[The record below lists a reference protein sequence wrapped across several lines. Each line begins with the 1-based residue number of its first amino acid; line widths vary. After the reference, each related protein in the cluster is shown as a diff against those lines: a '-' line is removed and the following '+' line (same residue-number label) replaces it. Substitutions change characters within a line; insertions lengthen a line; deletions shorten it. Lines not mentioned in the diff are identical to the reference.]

1 MRPSRFFDKLGV
13 RILAILVFFAIAVTV
28 FHLGVWSPR
37 MESRLRTTVRAELLR
52 TLQTTSDS
60 IATFLWNN
68 NSVELKNLL
77 DTLSDRYSENWLR
90 VEVTDP
96 DGGMVYPISVF
107 ESGSD
112 ARAGGRRIED
122 EGPYVFREAV
132 PVFFRTKR
140 VGELT
145 IWFNAENVLAQQRN
159 ALVWYGQAQLIVALV
174 LAGLTAWYL
183 DHKVRR
189 PLTLLAAA
197 SRSLAEGDY
206 YAVLP
211 SPARNEVG
219 ELTVGFDQMRQDLQ
233 NRLVQLERAKE
244 EAEKANDAKSGF
256 LATMSHEIRTPMNSI
271 MGMGHLLNDTPLD
284 ATQKEYVSVLADSAQ
299 SLMGIIDD
307 VLDFSKIEA
316 GKLHLEQ
323 VDFDLRELIG
333 NTVKAMC
340 FRPRPGTVQLAAS
353 VDARLPRRL
362 IGDPLRLRQV
372 LTNLLSNAV
381 KFTQHGEVVLEA
393 ILETETVDSIDL
405 RVKVTDT
412 GKGIVHEKLENIF
425 TPFEQEDH
433 STTRRYGGTGL
444 GLAISAGIIRAAE
457 GEISVESEVG
467 AGSTFQIRW
476 RFQKPSTK
484 QVPSTLEVKGHFRS
498 AVIVDAHEKTR
509 EFISRSLKSWG
520 LRVQT
525 FENSATATEFLSG
538 SPFQELGRTVFFVC
552 RGVSEASIELRK
564 KLETLEQS
572 GDVRLCYL
580 VGRPKEISDEK
591 VQNAGSCILKPP
603 KDSEL
608 MAVLKSQGR
617 LANEKLGLPSP
628 GEVEIDGLSADSL
641 HVLVVDDVPSNRL
654 LALRILEKLGHRVT
668 VAENGREAIARCTL
682 DRPDAILMDI
692 QMPVMDGIEATQRIR
707 EEESRSGGAVKIIA
721 STAGAFKTDRQRCLD
736 AGMDDYISKPIKISE
751 FRRVLSGLKTVDHI
765 EGNADSTAEVSEEI
779 VDWRKIR
786 EAAVEDD
793 EIFETILLAAE
804 EELGLLVGK
813 IKSWNSPDRTD
824 SEEGMESVIH
834 SVKGVL
840 QLVFA
845 SESLQLVGQVEK
857 EMHEKTIEPHG
868 AELKPMITALEGV
881 LRELRSAIKG
891 QI

>member
-1 MRPSRFFDKLGV
+1 MRPSKFFDKLGV

-28 FHLGVWSPR
+28 FHLGVWLPR
-37 MESRLRTTVRAELLR
+37 MESRLRASVRAELLR

-107 ESGSD
+107 ESGAVSS
-112 ARAGGRRIED
+112 AEGLGIED
-122 EGPYVFREAV
+122 EGPYVFRESM
-132 PVFFRTKR
+132 PVFFQTER
-140 VGELT
+140 VGDLT

-159 ALVWYGQAQLIVALV
+159 ALVWYGQAQLIVALG

-183 DHKVRR
+183 DHNVRR
-189 PLTLLAAA
+189 PLTLLASA

-206 YAVLP
+206 YAELP
-211 SPARNEVG
+211 NPARNEVG

-233 NRLVQLERAKE
+233 NRLVQLERAKV

-271 MGMGHLLNDTPLD
+271 MGMGDLLNHTRLD
-284 ATQKEYVSVLADSAQ
+284 ATQQEYVSVLADSAQ

-333 NTVKAMC
+333 NTIKAMC

-353 VDARLPRRL
+353 VDPRLPRRL
-362 IGDPLRLRQV
+362 LGDPLRLRQV

-381 KFTQHGEVVLEA
+381 KFTEHGEVVLEA
-393 ILETETVDSIDL
+393 ILESETADSVDL
-405 RVKVTDT
+405 KVKVTDT
-412 GKGIVHEKLENIF
+412 GKGIVRDQLENIF

-444 GLAISAGIIRAAE
+444 GLAISAGIMRAAE

-467 AGSTFQIRW
+467 TGSTFQILW
-476 RFQKPSTK
+476 TFQKPTAEQVSST
-484 QVPSTLEVKGHFRS
+484 QEGTGRFRA
-498 AVIVDAHEKTR
+498 AVIIDQHEKTR
-509 EFISRSLKSWG
+509 EFISRSLQSWG
-520 LRVQT
+520 LPVQT
-525 FENSATATEFLSG
+525 FENSESATAFLSD
-538 SPFQELGRTVFFVC
+538 SPSKMLGPAVFFIC
-552 RGVSEASIELRK
+552 RRVFEVSVDLRNQLE
-564 KLETLEQS
+564 KLARS
-572 GDVRLCYL
+572 GEVRLCYL
-580 VGRPKEISDEK
+580 VSRPEEISDEK
-591 VQNAGSCILKPP
+591 MQNSAGCILKPP

-608 MAVLKSQGR
+608 LAVLKSSEQ
-617 LANEKLGLPSP
+617 LANEQMGLSAP
-628 GEVEIDGLSADSL
+628 GEVEPDGLVNDSL

-654 LALRILEKLGHRVT
+654 LASRILEKLGHRCT
-668 VAENGREAIARCTL
+668 VAENGREAIERCASE
-682 DRPDAILMDI
+682 RPDAILMDI

-707 EEESRSGGAVKIIA
+707 EEESRSGCGVKIIA

-751 FRRVLSGLKTVDHI
+751 FRRVLTGLKP
-765 EGNADSTAEVSEEI
+765 GGQAEAKPVSNIKVSDEI
-779 VDWRKIR
+779 VDWRKMR
-786 EAAVEDD
+786 EAAVDDD
-793 EIFETILLAAE
+793 EIFETIISAAK
-804 EELGLLVGK
+804 EELGLLIGK
-813 IKSWNSPDRTD
+813 IKSWQSADRTE
-824 SEEGMESVIH
+824 SEKGVESVIH

-840 QLVFA
+840 QIVFA
-845 SESLQLVGQVEK
+845 GQSLQLVREFEK
-857 EMHEKTIEPHG
+857 DVHERTVDLQG
-868 AELKPMITALEGV
+868 AEIKPMITALEAV
-881 LRELRSAIKG
+881 LRELQSASKDRV
-891 QI
+891 